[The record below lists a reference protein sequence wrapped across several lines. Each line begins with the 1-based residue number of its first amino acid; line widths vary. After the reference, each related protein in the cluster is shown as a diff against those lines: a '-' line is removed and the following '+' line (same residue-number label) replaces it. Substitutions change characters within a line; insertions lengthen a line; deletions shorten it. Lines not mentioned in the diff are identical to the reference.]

1 MSNYDILCVCDLVTL
16 WHVVGFLKYSW
27 QEFVFVG
34 QSGRAAKSVWEV
46 GATEADWEL
55 RAPTSHL
62 LSPAISS
69 CVCLQ
74 ALFGKCSKVKAENS
88 FFNSKRGA
96 DPSFSCVLGFN

>member
-1 MSNYDILCVCDLVTL
+1 MSNYDIVCVCDLVTL

-55 RAPTSHL
+55 RAPTSPPP
-62 LSPAISS
+62 LSPPQSHHVCAFKPSS
-69 CVCLQ
+69 ENVPRLRLRI
-74 ALFGKCSKVKAENS
+74 LF
-88 FFNSKRGA
+88 
-96 DPSFSCVLGFN
+96 